1 MAFVP
6 SERPALRF
14 ADILENI
21 DLIQVYAGGMD
32 WPAFQ
37 ADRMRRDAIERCLQ
51 RISEAAVKLGT
62 RAEQLA
68 PGPPWQAI
76 RALGNVLR
84 HAYDQVEP
92 QRMWEI
98 ITRDLPTLRAAVVVA
113 KTSLVDENNTAPG
126 GT

>member
-1 MAFVP
+1 MVFVP

-21 DLIQVYAGGMD
+21 DLIQAYAGGMD
-32 WPAFQ
+32 WSAFQ
-37 ADRMRRDAIERCLQ
+37 ADLMRRDAIERCLQ

-62 RAEQLA
+62 SAELFA

-84 HAYDQVEP
+84 HAYDQVDP
-92 QRMWEI
+92 QRVWEI
-98 ITRDLPTLRAAVVVA
+98 ITRDLPTLRAAVVGGMTRLA
-113 KTSLVDENNTAPG
+113 DEDNTASG

>member
-1 MAFVP
+1 MP

-21 DLIQVYAGGMD
+21 DLIRAYAGGMD

-37 ADRMRRDAIERCLQ
+37 TDSMRRDAIERCLQ

-62 RAEQLA
+62 RAESLA
-68 PGPPWQAI
+68 PGQPWQAI

-84 HAYDQVEP
+84 HAYDHVDP
-92 QRMWEI
+92 QRVWEI
-98 ITRDLPTLRAAVVVA
+98 ITRDLPTLRAAVVSA
-113 KTSLVDENNTAPG
+113 LTHLADENNTASG
-126 GT
+126 ET